1 MRRPAWLPDNYVLM
15 LVGTVV
21 LATVLPASGATA
33 QGLRYLTVFV
43 IGLLFF
49 LHGAKLSREAILA
62 GIMHWRLHLVVF
74 GCTFIL
80 FPILGVVLRP
90 VLEPLVT
97 PELYLGV
104 LFLCF
109 LPSTVQSAIAL
120 TSVARGNVS
129 AAVCCASGSTLLGV
143 FITPLLV
150 GMWVGPSA
158 GDMSAWESIS
168 RIFGQLMVPFLAGH
182 LLRPWLIKWMASSGR
197 LLLVV
202 DRGSILLVVY
212 TAFSAAVLQGL
223 WSIVPMSALAG
234 IIVISVILLVI
245 SLGVAY
251 WLGRTLE
258 LDRADQITMMLA
270 ASQKSLASGVPMAQ
284 VLFAAPVVGI
294 MVLPLMIYHQIQ
306 LMACSILAQRWG
318 DRSLSLEQEG
328 AIAEPS
334 R

>member
-1 MRRPAWLPDNYVLM
+1 MRRPAWLPDNYILM

-21 LATVLPASGATA
+21 LATLLPASGWFA
-33 QGLRYLTVFV
+33 QALRYLTTFA

-49 LHGAKLSREAILA
+49 LHGAKLSREAIIA
-62 GIMHWRLHLVVF
+62 GLLHWRLYIAVF
-74 GCTFIL
+74 GCTFVL
-80 FPILGVVLRP
+80 FPVLGVALRP
-90 VLEPLVT
+90 VLGPLVT

-120 TSVARGNVS
+120 TSMARGNIP

-143 FITPLLV
+143 FVTPLLV
-150 GMWVGPSA
+150 GIWVNPVTA
-158 GDMSAWESIS
+158 EMSAWESVG
-168 RIFGQLMVPFLAGH
+168 RIFMQLMLPFLVGH
-182 LLRPWLIKWMASSGR
+182 LLRPWLLKVMARSGK

-223 WSIVPMSALAG
+223 WSIVPISALVG
-234 IIVISVILLVI
+234 VIVISIVLLVI
-245 SLGVAY
+245 SLFVAY
-251 WLGRTLE
+251 WLGRGMG
-258 LDRADQITMMLA
+258 LDRADQITIMLA

-284 VLFAAPVVGI
+284 VLFAASVVGI

-306 LMACSILAQRWG
+306 LMVCSVIAQRWG
-318 DRSLSLEQEG
+318 DRSALEE
-328 AIAEPS
+328 AAAAEAS

>member
-1 MRRPAWLPDNYVLM
+1 MRRPAWLPDNYILM

-21 LATVLPASGATA
+21 LATLLPASGHVA
-33 QGLRYLTVFV
+33 QALRYLTTFA

-49 LHGAKLSREAILA
+49 LHGAKLSREAIIA
-62 GIMHWRLHLVVF
+62 GIMHWRLYLAVF
-74 GCTFIL
+74 ACTFVL
-80 FPILGVVLRP
+80 FPLLGIVLRP
-90 VLEPLVT
+90 VLEPLVN
-97 PELYLGV
+97 PELYLGI

-120 TSVARGNVS
+120 TSMGRGNIS

-143 FITPLLV
+143 FVTPFLV
-150 GMWVGPSA
+150 GIWVNPVTA
-158 GDMSAWESIS
+158 DMSAWESVG
-168 RIFGQLMVPFLAGH
+168 RIFVQLMLPFLIGH
-182 LLRPWLIKWMASSGR
+182 LLRPWLAKWMARSGK

-223 WSIVPMSALAG
+223 WNIVPVSALAG
-234 IIVISVILLVI
+234 VIVISLILLVM
-245 SLGVAY
+245 SLAAAY
-251 WLGRTLE
+251 WLGRSMG

-284 VLFAAPVVGI
+284 VLFASSVVGL

-306 LMACSILAQRWG
+306 LMACSVLAQRWG
-318 DRSLSLEQEG
+318 NRSAIEEAGTAELS
-328 AIAEPS
+328 